1 MASPLTVAS
10 RQARIQFTDDATCDS
25 PFTSGL
31 KRTFGDSMSDTQPS
45 VVTWE
50 ALLKKQHVN
59 VDHSITKGDE
69 VQDSAIVLPSNN
81 RAIVSPVPDL
91 NFAPFSSE
99 EWRKQF
105 SCMPLREMLINI
117 EHRDSWPR
125 VDGLIPS
132 MRRSPVPIKQFSL
145 AFHYYPNGIW
155 PAKILDIIPSIW
167 NRVPFCH
174 FHELL
179 EWSATCMPPG
189 FLHKGTGEGY
199 VRAGSWNSEMKARA
213 YLIIHQDNEAY
224 LRTLALTCPE
234 LTDIWDILTLALIYE
249 IPFHIGFLLRDYHA
263 FSYPQAS
270 LSLDDRTLVKVFL
283 EPSYTNP
290 PLIYRCSGIALISE
304 YRARIR
310 DVLKRPHL

>member
-1 MASPLTVAS
+1 MASPLTLAS
-10 RQARIQFTDDATCDS
+10 RQARIQFTDDATCDG

-31 KRTFGDSMSDTQPS
+31 KRTFGDNMLDMELS
-45 VVTWE
+45 VITWE
-50 ALLKKQHVN
+50 SLLKKRRVN
-59 VDHSITKGDE
+59 TDHSITKGNDA
-69 VQDSAIVLPSNN
+69 QDSAIVPSNN
-81 RAIVSPVPDL
+81 GATVSPVPDL
-91 NFAPFSSE
+91 NFTPFSSE

-105 SCMPLREMLINI
+105 SRMALQDMLTNI

-125 VDGLIPS
+125 IDGLIPS
-132 MRRSPVPIKQFSL
+132 MRRSPVPIKQSSL
-145 AFHYYPNGIW
+145 AFHYFSNGVW
-155 PAKILDIIPSIW
+155 PAKIHDIIPSIW

-189 FLHKGTGEGY
+189 FLHKGIGEGY
-199 VRAGSWNSEMKARA
+199 VRAGSWNSEMKSHA
-213 YLIIHQDNEAY
+213 YLVIHQDNKAY

-234 LTDIWDILTLALIYE
+234 LTDIWDVLTLVLIYE

-270 LSLDDRTLVKVFL
+270 LSLDDRTLVKAFL

-290 PLIYRCSGIALISE
+290 PLIYRRSGIALIAE
-304 YRARIR
+304 YHARI
-310 DVLKRPHL
+310 